1 MFGHDRLLRNFQKS
15 MKGMVPGNI
24 AYDFFNLE
32 LTDWVRVSRLPIE
45 YYDARVL
52 TFIRNHIGVTV
63 KVDKNTM
70 SKERG
75 KYVRLC
81 VQVDLTKPLLAMFA
95 VTKSLYKI
103 EYEGLHLLCL
113 SYGCFGHFKEG
124 CVDQVDHISKDVVM
138 GRNNVLVDGGATTLI
153 HGDKKDGPWTI
164 MHKAISTRK

>member
-1 MFGHDRLLRNFQKS
+1 M
-15 MKGMVPGNI
+15 
-24 AYDFFNLE
+24 
-32 LTDWVRVSRLPIE
+32 RVSRLPIE

-52 TFIRNHIGVTV
+52 TFIRNHIGVTI
-63 KVDKNTM
+63 KVGKNTM

-81 VQVDLTKPLLAMFA
+81 VQVDLTKPLLAMFV

-124 CVDQVDHISKDVVM
+124 CVDQVDHISKYVVM

-153 HGDKKDGPWTI
+153 HGDKKDGPCTI
-164 MHKAISTRK
+164 VHKAIRIRK